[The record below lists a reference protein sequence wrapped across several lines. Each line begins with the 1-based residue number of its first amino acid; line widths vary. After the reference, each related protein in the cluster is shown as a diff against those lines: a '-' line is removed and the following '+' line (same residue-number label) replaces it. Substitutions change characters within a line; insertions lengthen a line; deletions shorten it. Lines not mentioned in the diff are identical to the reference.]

1 MEELAQLS
9 NASANFDE
17 IAATGSP
24 AAPLDFPKPRVARAC
39 RVTAT
44 IYNPASGEEASVPN
58 VIYQEDARPLRAYWI
73 GRKLKKAIYGCVRS
87 CIILR
92 PRQAAAQEGGQP
104 PPPQGGASAASAG
117 GGESSSITSWEVTSE
132 NGAVKII
139 DWNAVRNHQS
149 RHTED
154 PIKEVS
160 AMQFV
165 GKAEHKNVIHTLDVL
180 ADDQYL
186 YMFMPFC
193 SCGELFGYVERDG
206 RFLEPVARFWFRQII
221 SGLYHLQKMGVC
233 HRDLSLENLLVH
245 EDTDCL
251 VIDLGMCL
259 RVPFAADDGSVTD
272 VSEGMLRRLMT
283 SQGQCG
289 KPNYIAPEV
298 LQNEEPFDGFGIDV
312 WASGIILF
320 IMLVG
325 IPPFEWAHDED
336 PRFKMITRGNL
347 AGMLAQWNR
356 PISHDA
362 AELLQNMLRKDPR
375 DRLSLMEVMDHK
387 WVVDEHVTAPRPLR
401 GSEEWWN

>member
-17 IAATGSP
+17 IAETGSP
-24 AAPLDFPKPRVARAC
+24 ADPLKFAAPGIARAF
-39 RVTAT
+39 RVTAN
-44 IYNPASGEEASVPN
+44 IYNPGSGEEATVPN
-58 VIYQEDARPLRAYWI
+58 VIYQVGEDSSPPTRAYWI

-87 CIILR
+87 CIVLR
-92 PRQAAAQEGGQP
+92 PRYSVPGHNTA
-104 PPPQGGASAASAG
+104 
-117 GGESSSITSWEVTSE
+117 GESSSTTSWEVTSE
-132 NGAVKII
+132 NAAVKIV
-139 DWNAVRNHQS
+139 DWNVVNNNQE

-160 AMQFV
+160 ALQLV
-165 GKAEHKNVIHTLDVL
+165 GNDAHRNVMRAMDVL

-186 YMFMPFC
+186 YMFMPYC

-206 RFLEPVARFWFRQII
+206 RFLEPVGRFWFRQIL

-251 VIDLGMCL
+251 LIDLGMCL
-259 RVPFAADDGSVTD
+259 RVPFAAEDGSVTD
-272 VSEGMLRRLMT
+272 VSEGTLRRLIK

-289 KPNYIAPEV
+289 KPNYIAPEI
-298 LQNEEPFDGFGIDV
+298 LSNKEPFDGFAIDV
-312 WASGIILF
+312 WAAGVILF

-347 AGMLAQWNR
+347 SGLLAQWSR

-362 AELLQNMLRKDPR
+362 ADLLQNMLRKNPR

-387 WVVDEHVTAPRPLR
+387 WVVDENVAPPRPLR
-401 GSEEWWN
+401 GNEEWWN